1 MADRA
6 VRRRDLPSEFRATAP
21 VRLDFA
27 GGWTDVPPF
36 STREG
41 GVVVSAAID
50 LSAHV
55 EVRLG
60 GPRIRL
66 VSEDLGQELECVDSG
81 GLVLDG
87 RLDLL
92 KAALRMFPVQSPCT
106 LTTRSDAPPGSG
118 LGSSGAMDVAL
129 VGALALAR
137 ADRLSG
143 REIAEHAWYLETV
156 EAKVPGGKQDQ
167 FAAALG
173 GFQRLSFR
181 DPDVGVEPITL
192 DAAFAAELERRTVLC
207 YTGRSRMSGATIAR
221 VMAAYGRGDR
231 GVTDALRAMKELGE
245 RMAEA
250 VRSASLT
257 RVAALLTENWKHQQA
272 LDPEMRT
279 QEMAQLE
286 QAVTAAGALGGKA
299 AGSGAGGCM
308 FFLSGDQPAAVIAAA
323 RAAGATL
330 LPVRWAR
337 EGVRAW

>member
-1 MADRA
+1 M
-6 VRRRDLPSEFRATAP
+6 RRRDLPSEFHAAAP

-36 STREG
+36 SAREG

-50 LSAHV
+50 LTARV
-55 EVRLG
+55 ALQLG

-106 LTTRSDAPPGSG
+106 LTTRSDAPPGAG

-137 ADRLSG
+137 ADRLSE
-143 REIAEHAWYLETV
+143 REIAEQAWYLETV
-156 EAKVPGGKQDQ
+156 EAKIPGGKQDQ

-173 GFQRLSFR
+173 GVQRLTFR

-192 DAAFAAELERRTVLC
+192 DPAFAAELERRTVLC
-207 YTGRSRMSGATIAR
+207 YTGRSRISGATIAR
-221 VMAAYGRGDR
+221 VMAAYERGDP
-231 GVTDALRAMKELGE
+231 GVTAALRAMKQVAAG
-245 RMAEA
+245 MAEA
-250 VRSASLT
+250 LRAANLM
-257 RVAALLTENWKHQQA
+257 RVALLLTENWTHQRS
-272 LDPEMRT
+272 LDPEMCT
-279 QEMAQLE
+279 PEMARLE

-308 FFLSGDQPAAVIAAA
+308 FFVTGDHPGPVIAAA
-323 RAAGATL
+323 RDAGATL

-337 EGVRAW
+337 DGVRAW